1 MLQAWVVIAVALS
14 YIGLLFLVASYGDQT
29 RGLGREGRS
38 RLLIYPL
45 SLAIYC
51 TSWTF
56 FGSVVSASR
65 TGYEFLTIYIG
76 PVLMIGLFS
85 PLLVRIV
92 RLAKTQNITSIAD
105 FIAARYGKSQAVAAT
120 VALIAIVGTI
130 PYIAL
135 QLKAVSSSLETILAH
150 ITQTGDVTRPL
161 LGDIALFVALSMAT
175 FAVLF
180 GTRHVD
186 ATEHQDGLM
195 LAIATE
201 SIVKLFAFLAV
212 GIFVTFWM
220 FGGPSALFEAARQH
234 PVTASLVAHEAPFDT
249 LVVTTLLSFVA
260 IILLPRQFH
269 VAVVENN
276 NEGEIKRAAWLFPLY
291 LVLINLFVVPIALA
305 GLLTFKPGTV
315 DSDMFVLALPLQ
327 TGSNILTIA
336 AFVGGLSAATAMV
349 IVESVALSI
358 MVSND
363 LIMPLVLQRRGAL
376 LSGRENVGSLLL
388 TVRRLSIFAIL
399 LLAYLYYRLAG
410 DAQLFAIGILAFA
423 AIAQLAPAFFGG
435 LFWRRATAG
444 GAIAGMSVGILVWA
458 YTLLLPTF
466 ADIGFIGQ
474 HILTDGPWGL
484 SMLRPQHLFGL
495 ELPPLV
501 HGVVWSLAI
510 NLLGYIGFSLRR
522 EPSEIGRL
530 QANTFVPSDLT
541 PIAPSF
547 RLWRSSVTVEELT
560 ATIARYLGEERTR
573 TAFESFA
580 GTHRISLE
588 AKDEADFRLVRYAE
602 HILSSAIGGA
612 SSRLVLSLLLRK
624 RTVSTKAAL
633 KLLDDANAA
642 IQYNR
647 EILQTA
653 LDHVRQ
659 GIAVFDKDLQLIC
672 WNRQFGE
679 ILDLPPSL
687 IRVGSGLADI
697 LRFNNRRGHVDPE
710 RIEDFVQ
717 AQVERYVSGNEPFL
731 ERFAEDVVIEV
742 RANPMPDG
750 GIVTTFTDITASVE
764 AAEALERSN
773 ETLERRVRERTE
785 ELTLLNAELAHAKGE
800 ADAANIS
807 KTRFL
812 AAASHDILQPL
823 NAARLYVTSLIERQG
838 GDDRRLID
846 NIDASLEAVEEIFGA
861 LLDMSRLDT
870 VAMRPEFGS
879 FRIDEL
885 MRQIELEFAPLAAA
899 KGIEL
904 KYVTCSLVVR
914 SDRRLLRRLVQNLVS
929 NAIKYTP
936 AGRVLIGC
944 RRRGDRLRIDVYDTG
959 VGIPESQR
967 RDIFIEFRRLEQG
980 ARIAR
985 GLGLGLSIVERIARV
1000 LGSSIVLHS
1009 TAGGGSHFAVA
1020 VPRSNAAPV
1029 ELPARDASRIDPS
1042 QLAGTTALCIDNE
1055 PSVLDGM
1062 ETLLHGWGCDVI
1074 KAPDLDV
1081 ALAAI
1086 AEGGV
1091 MPNGLLVDYHLD
1103 HGNGIE
1109 AIVALRRSAGN
1120 PAHRRP
1126 LAGRA
1131 RTGPRRGHPGAAQAD
1146 QAGRVARLAGAVARA
1161 ARGGGGVS
1169 SFLSLPRSRGRAA
1182 AEGGGW
1188 GPVSDVRRANPT
1200 PGASRRTLPFQGRDK
1215 PDYPAAGA
1223 PCDHWP
1229 VSILAAAIT
1238 AWVRLSTPSFCRMA
1252 ETCAFTV
1259 ASDTPS

>member
-1 MLQAWVVIAVALS
+1 MLQGWVVIAVALG
-14 YIGLLFLVASYGDQT
+14 YIGLLFLVASYGDRT
-29 RGLGREGRS
+29 RALVGVAGGPPTRQGLLGREGRA
-38 RLLIYPL
+38 RLMIYPL

-56 FGSVVSASR
+56 FGSVGSASR

-85 PLLVRIV
+85 PLLLRIV
-92 RLAKTQNITSIAD
+92 RLAKAQNITSIAD
-105 FIAARYGKSQAVAAT
+105 FIAARYGKGQAVAAV

-150 ITQTGDVTRPL
+150 ITPISDLTRPL

-180 GTRHVD
+180 GTRHID

-220 FGGPSALFEAARQH
+220 FGGPGALFEAARASST
-234 PVTASLVAHEAPFDT
+234 TAALFSREPAFDA
-249 LVVTTLLSFVA
+249 LIVTTLLSFMA

-276 NEGEIKRAAWLFPLY
+276 NESEIKRAVWLFPIY

-305 GLLTFKPGTV
+305 GLLTFPAGSV

-327 TGSNILTIA
+327 TGSYVLTIA

-363 LIMPLVLQRRGAL
+363 LIMPLVLQRREGL
-376 LSGRENVGSLLL
+376 LSGRENIGKLLL
-388 TVRRLSIFAIL
+388 TVRRLAIFAIL
-399 LLAYLYYRLAG
+399 LMSYFYYRAAG
-410 DAQLFAIGILAFA
+410 EAQLASIGLLAFA
-423 AIAQLAPAFFGG
+423 AVAQLAPAFFGG
-435 LFWRRATAG
+435 LFWRRATAA
-444 GAIAGMSVGILVWA
+444 GAIAGMVAGIAIWA

-474 HILTDGPWGL
+474 RILTEGPWGIA
-484 SMLRPQHLFGL
+484 MLRPQHMFGL
-495 ELPPLV
+495 GVSPLV
-501 HGVVWSLAI
+501 HGVVWSLGVNI
-510 NLLGYIGFSLRR
+510 LCYIGFSLRR
-522 EPSEIGRL
+522 EPSPIERM

-541 PIAPSF
+541 PMTPSF
-547 RLWRSSVTVEELT
+547 RLWRSSVTVEELVT
-560 ATIARYLGEERTR
+560 TVARYLGEERTR
-573 TAFESFA
+573 GALEAFAE
-580 GTHRISLE
+580 THRISMD
-588 AKDEADFRLVRYAE
+588 AKDEADFRLVRHAE
-602 HILSSAIGGA
+602 HILASAIGGA
-612 SSRLVLSLLLRK
+612 SSRLVLSLQLRK
-624 RTVSTKAAL
+624 RSVSTKAAL

-659 GIAVFDKDLQLIC
+659 GIAVFDRDLQLIC

-679 ILDLPPSL
+679 ILDLPPNL
-687 IRVGSGLADI
+687 IRVGVALADI
-697 LRFNNRRGHVDPE
+697 LRFNSQRGDVAPD
-710 RIEDFVQ
+710 RIEDFVR
-717 AQVERYVSGNEPFL
+717 AQIERYVSGKELFM
-731 ERFAEDVVIEV
+731 ERFAEAGMVIEV
-742 RANPMPDG
+742 RANHMPDG
-750 GIVTTFTDITASVE
+750 GIVTTFTDITSSVE

-785 ELTLLNAELAHAKGE
+785 ELTLLNVALARAKGE

-807 KTRFL
+807 KTKFL

-823 NAARLYVTSLIERQG
+823 NAARLYVTSLIERG
-838 GDDRRLID
+838 ARDDRRLVD

-870 VAMRPEFGS
+870 GAMRPEFSS
-879 FRIDEL
+879 FRIDDL
-885 MRQIELEFAPLAAA
+885 MRQIELEFAPLASA

-904 KYVTCSLVVR
+904 KYVPCSLVVR

-936 AGRVLIGC
+936 TGRVLIGC
-944 RRRGDRLRIDVYDTG
+944 RRKGPSLRIDVYDTG
-959 VGIPESQR
+959 VGIPESKR
-967 RDIFIEFRRLEQG
+967 RDIFIEFHRLEQG

-985 GLGLGLSIVERIARV
+985 GLGLGLSIVERVARV
-1000 LGSSIVLHS
+1000 LGSTVEVDQ
-1009 TAGGGSHFAVA
+1009 TVGGGSHFAVTVA
-1020 VPRSNAAPV
+1020 RSNATPV
-1029 ELPARDASRIDPS
+1029 ELPARDTARIDPS
-1042 QLAGTTALCIDNE
+1042 QLAGTTAICIDNE

-1062 ETLLHGWGCDVI
+1062 EMLLRGWGCDVI
-1074 KAPDLDV
+1074 KAPDLDIAMAAV
-1081 ALAAI
+1081 A
-1086 AEGGV
+1086 ESPTP
-1091 MPNGLLVDYHLD
+1091 PNGLLVDYHLD
-1103 HGNGIE
+1103 QGNGIE
-1109 AIVALRRSAGN
+1109 AIIALRKRCGPLPAILITADRS
-1120 PAHRRP
+1120 PAVRE
-1126 LAGRA
+1126 RA
-1131 RTGPRRGHPGAAQAD
+1131 RAEDIQLLNKPLKPAALRALLAQW
-1146 QAGRVARLAGAVARA
+1146 RVMRV
-1161 ARGGGGVS
+1161 
-1169 SFLSLPRSRGRAA
+1169 AA
-1182 AEGGGW
+1182 AE
-1188 GPVSDVRRANPT
+1188 
-1200 PGASRRTLPFQGRDK
+1200 
-1215 PDYPAAGA
+1215 
-1223 PCDHWP
+1223 
-1229 VSILAAAIT
+1229 
-1238 AWVRLSTPSFCRMA
+1238 
-1252 ETCAFTV
+1252 
-1259 ASDTPS
+1259 

>member
-1 MLQAWVVIAVALS
+1 MLQGWVVIAVALG
-14 YIGLLFLVASYGDQT
+14 YIGLLFLVASYGDRT
-29 RGLGREGRS
+29 RALVGVAGGPPTRQGLLGREGRA
-38 RLLIYPL
+38 RLMIYPL

-56 FGSVVSASR
+56 FGSVGSASR

-85 PLLVRIV
+85 PLLLRIV
-92 RLAKTQNITSIAD
+92 RLAKAQNITSIAD
-105 FIAARYGKSQAVAAT
+105 FIAARYGKGQAVAAV

-150 ITQTGDVTRPL
+150 ITPISDLTRPL

-180 GTRHVD
+180 GTRHID

-220 FGGPSALFEAARQH
+220 FGGPGALFEAARASST
-234 PVTASLVAHEAPFDT
+234 TAALFSREPAFDA
-249 LVVTTLLSFVA
+249 LIVTTLLSFMA

-276 NEGEIKRAAWLFPLY
+276 NESEIKRAVWLFPIY
-291 LVLINLFVVPIALA
+291 LVLINPFVVPIALA
-305 GLLTFKPGTV
+305 GLLTFPAGSV

-327 TGSNILTIA
+327 TGSYVLTIA

-363 LIMPLVLQRRGAL
+363 LIMPLVLQRREGL
-376 LSGRENVGSLLL
+376 LSGRENIGKLLL
-388 TVRRLSIFAIL
+388 TVRRLAIFAIL
-399 LLAYLYYRLAG
+399 LMSYFYYRAAG
-410 DAQLFAIGILAFA
+410 EAQLASIGLLAFA
-423 AIAQLAPAFFGG
+423 AVAQLAPAFFGG
-435 LFWRRATAG
+435 LFWRRATAA
-444 GAIAGMSVGILVWA
+444 GAIAGMVAGIAIWA

-474 HILTDGPWGL
+474 RILTEGPWGIA
-484 SMLRPQHLFGL
+484 MLRPQHMFGL
-495 ELPPLV
+495 GVSPLV
-501 HGVVWSLAI
+501 HGVVWSLGVNI
-510 NLLGYIGFSLRR
+510 LCYIGFSLRR
-522 EPSEIGRL
+522 EPSPIERM

-541 PIAPSF
+541 PMTPSF
-547 RLWRSSVTVEELT
+547 RLWRSSVTVEELVT
-560 ATIARYLGEERTR
+560 TVARYLGEERTR
-573 TAFESFA
+573 GALEAFAE
-580 GTHRISLE
+580 THRISMD
-588 AKDEADFRLVRYAE
+588 AKDEADFRLVRHAE
-602 HILSSAIGGA
+602 HILASAIGGA

-624 RTVSTKAAL
+624 RSVSTKAAL

-659 GIAVFDKDLQLIC
+659 GIAVFDRDLQLIC

-679 ILDLPPSL
+679 ILDLPPNL
-687 IRVGSGLADI
+687 IRVGVALADI
-697 LRFNNRRGHVDPE
+697 LRFNSQRGDVAPD
-710 RIEDFVQ
+710 RIEDFVR
-717 AQVERYVSGNEPFL
+717 AQIERYVSGKELFM
-731 ERFAEDVVIEV
+731 ERFAEAGMVIEV
-742 RANPMPDG
+742 RANHMPDG
-750 GIVTTFTDITASVE
+750 GIVTTFTDITSSVE

-785 ELTLLNAELAHAKGE
+785 ELTLLNVALARAKGE

-807 KTRFL
+807 KTKFL

-823 NAARLYVTSLIERQG
+823 NAARLYVTSLIERG
-838 GDDRRLID
+838 ARDDRRLVD

-870 VAMRPEFGS
+870 GAMRPEFSS
-879 FRIDEL
+879 FRIDDL
-885 MRQIELEFAPLAAA
+885 MRQIELEFAPLASA

-904 KYVTCSLVVR
+904 KYVPCSLVVR

-936 AGRVLIGC
+936 TGRVLIGC
-944 RRRGDRLRIDVYDTG
+944 RRKGPSLRIDVYDTG
-959 VGIPESQR
+959 VGIPESKR
-967 RDIFIEFRRLEQG
+967 RDIFIEFHRLEQG

-985 GLGLGLSIVERIARV
+985 GLGLGLSIVERVARV
-1000 LGSSIVLHS
+1000 LGSTVEVDQ
-1009 TAGGGSHFAVA
+1009 TVGGGSHFAVTVA
-1020 VPRSNAAPV
+1020 RSNATPV
-1029 ELPARDASRIDPS
+1029 ELPARDTARIDPS
-1042 QLAGTTALCIDNE
+1042 QLAGTTAICIDNE

-1062 ETLLHGWGCDVI
+1062 EMLLRGWGCDVI
-1074 KAPDLDV
+1074 KAPDLDIAMAAV
-1081 ALAAI
+1081 A
-1086 AEGGV
+1086 ESPTP
-1091 MPNGLLVDYHLD
+1091 PNGLLVDYHLD
-1103 HGNGIE
+1103 QGNGIE
-1109 AIVALRRSAGN
+1109 AIIALRKRCGPLPAILITADRS
-1120 PAHRRP
+1120 PAVRE
-1126 LAGRA
+1126 RA
-1131 RTGPRRGHPGAAQAD
+1131 RAEDIQLLNKPLKPAALRALLAQW
-1146 QAGRVARLAGAVARA
+1146 RVMRV
-1161 ARGGGGVS
+1161 
-1169 SFLSLPRSRGRAA
+1169 AA
-1182 AEGGGW
+1182 AE
-1188 GPVSDVRRANPT
+1188 
-1200 PGASRRTLPFQGRDK
+1200 
-1215 PDYPAAGA
+1215 
-1223 PCDHWP
+1223 
-1229 VSILAAAIT
+1229 
-1238 AWVRLSTPSFCRMA
+1238 
-1252 ETCAFTV
+1252 
-1259 ASDTPS
+1259 